1 MKSNDRV
8 GGEVVHYCVREQR
21 AAFRAVRTAID
32 SYFLRGDDGPQ
43 ALEELGKQVE
53 ALLRYARAAAN
64 MVSLRGEVC
73 GALVEEEVG
82 REDAG
87 AEVPRSVGGERPE
100 QAVEAPAAGESR
112 EERSEAQEA
121 QGAQKVGSE
130 GVAARPH
137 EEDARAGRKSVA
149 ERYESAEQVVERV
162 DASMRRK
169 PLKSLEKGMSIND
182 RLYFRQELCGGDA
195 ERFKGL
201 VTLMDGAG
209 SVEEAVRLLSAYCG
223 DGYDGESEGVK
234 RFVMLLEQRYGS

>member
-8 GGEVVHYCVREQR
+8 GDEVVHYCVREQR

-53 ALLRYARAAAN
+53 ALLRYARAAAS

-73 GALVEEEVG
+73 GALVAEEAG
-82 REDAG
+82 REG
-87 AEVPRSVGGERPE
+87 EVAEAPRSVGGERPE
-100 QAVEAPAAGESR
+100 QVVEAPAAGGSR
-112 EERSEAQEA
+112 EERSEA

-130 GVAARPH
+130 GVAAHPH

>member
-8 GGEVVHYCVREQR
+8 GDEVVHYCVREQR

-53 ALLRYARAAAN
+53 ALLRYARAAAS

-73 GALVEEEVG
+73 GALVAEEAG
-82 REDAG
+82 REGEG
-87 AEVPRSVGGERPE
+87 AEAPRSVGGERPE
-100 QAVEAPAAGESR
+100 QVVAAPAAGESR
-112 EERSEAQEA
+112 EERSEAQ
-121 QGAQKVGSE
+121 GAQKVGSE
-130 GVAARPH
+130 GAAAHPH

-223 DGYDGESEGVK
+223 DRYDGESEGVK

>member
-8 GGEVVHYCVREQR
+8 GDEVVHYCVREQR

-53 ALLRYARAAAN
+53 ALLRYARAAAS

-73 GALVEEEVG
+73 GALVAEEAG
-82 REDAG
+82 REGEG
-87 AEVPRSVGGERPE
+87 AEAARNVGGERPE
-100 QAVEAPAAGESR
+100 QVVEAPAAGESR
-112 EERSEAQEA
+112 EERSEA

-223 DGYDGESEGVK
+223 DRYDGESEGVK

>member
-8 GGEVVHYCVREQR
+8 GDEVVHYCVREQR

-43 ALEELGKQVE
+43 ALDELGKQVE
-53 ALLRYARAAAN
+53 SLLRYARAAASL
-64 MVSLRGEVC
+64 VSLRGEVC
-73 GALVEEEVG
+73 GALVEEVVG
-82 REDAG
+82 REDVG
-87 AEVPRSVGGERPE
+87 AEAARSVGGERPE
-100 QAVEAPAAGESR
+100 QVVEAPAAGESR
-112 EERSEAQEA
+112 EERSEAQ
-121 QGAQKVGSE
+121 GAQKVGSE
-130 GVAARPH
+130 GVAAHPH

-149 ERYESAEQVVERV
+149 ERYESAEQVVEKV

-209 SVEEAVRLLSAYCG
+209 SVEDAVRLLSAYCG
-223 DGYDGESEGVK
+223 DRYDGESEGVK